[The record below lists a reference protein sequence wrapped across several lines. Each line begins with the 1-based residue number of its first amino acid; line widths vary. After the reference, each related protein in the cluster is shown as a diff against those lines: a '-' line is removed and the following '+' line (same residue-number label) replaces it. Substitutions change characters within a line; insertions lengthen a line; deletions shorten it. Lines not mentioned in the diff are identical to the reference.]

1 MADDDL
7 NQLGYAAAIDEVE
20 LILAELERAD
30 VDVDHL
36 VERLARA
43 AALIELCRARIDAAR
58 ADVERLDIPDST
70 Q

>member
-1 MADDDL
+1 MADEDL

-43 AALIELCRARIDAAR
+43 AALIELCRARIDGAR